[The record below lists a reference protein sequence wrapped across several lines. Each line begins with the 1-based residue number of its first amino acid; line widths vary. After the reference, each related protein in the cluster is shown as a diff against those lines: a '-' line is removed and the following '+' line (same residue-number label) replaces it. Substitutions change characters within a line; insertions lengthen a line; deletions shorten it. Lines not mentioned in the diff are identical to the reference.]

1 MKGMATK
8 KELMRQGLVTQDF
21 GKKRP
26 SKFFKEIFAML
37 GEGERNSTVKSY
49 VAEPDPKKR
58 TP

>member
-1 MKGMATK
+1 MATK